1 MRTAVVAY
9 HSSAMVFNY
18 LRLLYN
24 YLESQLQK
32 AYLLRLLHRYTPRN
46 ERTESICR
54 CDPDSSGEAI
64 PLLNDFAMTSLLRP
78 FYSTDELIT

>member
-1 MRTAVVAY
+1 MRAAVVAY

-18 LRLLYN
+18 LRLLYY

-32 AYLLRLLHRYTPRN
+32 ANLLRLLNRYTLRN
-46 ERTESICR
+46 ERTEDIYR
-54 CDPDSSGEAI
+54 CDPDSAREAI
-64 PLLNDFAMTSLLRP
+64 PLLNTFAMTSLPCP